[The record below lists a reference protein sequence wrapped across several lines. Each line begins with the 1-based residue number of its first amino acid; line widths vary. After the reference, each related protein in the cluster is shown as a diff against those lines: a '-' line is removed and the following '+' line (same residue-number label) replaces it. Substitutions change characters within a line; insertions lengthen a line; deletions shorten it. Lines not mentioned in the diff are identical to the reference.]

1 MKKIKTAAAQFLH
14 PIFPIQSSLHKNLN
28 LTHLKNV
35 RKLQDGTFLVH
46 SGTAVFWQDSYFR
59 ERWHFPVEQYNS
71 YVSQTTSSLLK
82 IGIKE
87 FLRQIA
93 ADSAVSTCIAS
104 EVTSLPPAGSCHLL
118 ISGFLTKHPF
128 KTGGTYKKQWHTRVM
143 PSGSEICLPS
153 LTPLP
158 LLRTVPLIQ
167 VFMGKVST
175 PIGVAPVGMKR
186 QGKGRWKICKMW
198 F

>member
-118 ISGFLTKHPF
+118 ISCHLTKHPF
-128 KTGGTYKKQWHTRVM
+128 KTGGTNIKSSGILVSCPRV
-143 PSGSEICLPS
+143 PQSAFPPS
-153 LTPLP
+153 LHFHFSG
-158 LLRTVPLIQ
+158 Q
-167 VFMGKVST
+167 FH
-175 PIGVAPVGMKR
+175 
-186 QGKGRWKICKMW
+186 W
-198 F
+198 FRYSWEKCRPG